1 MLNKVIIIN
10 PANRL
15 GLAFLAHHF
24 VAGIFAL
31 YPIVKISQN
40 SITFFE
46 TMEWALTLTMLR
58 LNISANKFAE
68 LNEKSKYVTFIN

>member
-31 YPIVKISQN
+31 YPIVKIS
-40 SITFFE
+40 
-46 TMEWALTLTMLR
+46 
-58 LNISANKFAE
+58 
-68 LNEKSKYVTFIN
+68 

>member
-1 MLNKVIIIN
+1 MKQFSVGIHFLSLSLFPLLVKNGFLLHKIAFIKKIIMLNKVIIIN

-31 YPIVKISQN
+31 YPIVKIS
-40 SITFFE
+40 
-46 TMEWALTLTMLR
+46 
-58 LNISANKFAE
+58 
-68 LNEKSKYVTFIN
+68 